1 MAAVFGAATRASFAS
16 IIFVFELTGDYKAI
30 LPLMVA
36 TVLADLVAEALLDES
51 LMTEKLSRRG
61 LRVHS
66 ELEVDALRTVPV
78 ADVMTSVEPTP
89 HDGTTCV
96 APTDVAIV
104 ALEVMLEEGVESLPV
119 VSDGMLVGVCTPA
132 TIIRARA
139 ERFEHERVQP
149 GWVTRALKRSI

>member
-1 MAAVFGAATRASFAS
+1 MAAVFGAATRAPFAS

-36 TVLADLVAEALLDES
+36 TVMADLVAEALLDDS

-78 ADVMTSVEPTP
+78 AEVMTPIEPVA
-89 HDGTTCV
+89 HDGSRCV
-96 APTDVAIV
+96 APDDVAIV
-104 ALEVMLEEGVESLPV
+104 ALEVMLEEGVDALPV
-119 VSDGMLVGVCTPA
+119 VEGGMLVGLCTPA

-139 ERFEHERVQP
+139 ERFDHERVQP
-149 GWVTRALKRSI
+149 GWVTRAPKRRT